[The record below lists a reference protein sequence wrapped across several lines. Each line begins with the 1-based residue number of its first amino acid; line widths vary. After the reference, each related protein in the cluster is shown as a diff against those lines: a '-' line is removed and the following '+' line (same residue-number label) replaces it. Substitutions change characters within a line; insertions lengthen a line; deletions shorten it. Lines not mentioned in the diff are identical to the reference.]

1 MPTSGSTDSAA
12 IRRARFLFLE
22 RGEVPPWLPGPLVS
36 SWQRCAVLGVPHER
50 PEISEPVM
58 QREFRLARER
68 SETLLGLA
76 ATELDALG
84 ECMEDTPGLVLL
96 TDADGMVL
104 ERRGNL
110 DFLQKAEQV
119 ALQPG
124 VNWSEQARGT
134 NAIGTALTEH
144 RSVLVRGCQH
154 FCQSNEILTCSA
166 VPVLTP
172 TGEMA
177 GVLDIS
183 SDPRLAPGYA
193 RGLIQ
198 MAVAQIEHRW
208 FSLDLRGR
216 RMVTLHANPAL
227 LGTWQEAILLFE
239 EDVLVA
245 ANRVAITLLGL
256 EWGSLRHVRY
266 AHLFAGAMPE
276 GLVVAVVMRDGRKVF
291 ARSFSQKPPAV
302 AVPEPDRGRA
312 VPGDSARRV
321 PRGRS
326 AADPDP
332 ERRRGPAGIYWDAA
346 SREQLNLAVRA
357 VNAGVPVMILGETGT
372 GKELFTRALH
382 AASKRGH
389 RNLVM
394 LNCAAIPEGLIESEL
409 FGYEDGAFTGARQ
422 KGSPGKIKDA
432 DGGILFLDEIGD
444 MPLSMQARLLRV
456 LQSKEV
462 APLGGSRAA
471 VVDFVP
477 VCATHRNLEAE
488 VAAGRM
494 RQDLFYRLHHFCVRL
509 TPLRERPDFPVL
521 LDTLLQGSG
530 AGERGI
536 DLAPEARAVLQAHTW
551 PGNLREL
558 ANLLRTLVA
567 LADDGT
573 LLGVEDLPPE
583 YRRPPSAPAPAP
595 PPPAVGPLH
604 LDALTRQA
612 VEQAIAANK
621 GNMTA
626 AAKALG
632 LHRSTLYR
640 MLGRPKVPGR

>member
-1 MPTSGSTDSAA
+1 MLNQESNDRAA
-12 IRRARFLFLE
+12 IRKARFLFLE

-36 SWQRCAVLGVPHER
+36 SWKRCAVLGVPLER
-50 PEISEPVM
+50 PEVSEPVM
-58 QREFRLARER
+58 QRELRLARER

-110 DFLQKAEQV
+110 DFLHKAEQV

-183 SDPRLAPGYA
+183 GDARLAPGYA

-216 RMVTLHANPAL
+216 RMLTLHSNPAL

-239 EDVLVA
+239 GDVLVA

-256 EWGSLRHVRY
+256 DWASLRQVRFQ
-266 AHLFAGAMPE
+266 HLFSGAMPDD
-276 GLVVAVVMRDGRKVF
+276 LAVPLVMRDGRRIF
-291 ARSFSQKPPAV
+291 ARTFGQKPARSAP
-302 AVPEPDRGRA
+302 PEP
-312 VPGDSARRV
+312 ARQ
-321 PRGRS
+321 
-326 AADPDP
+326 
-332 ERRRGPAGIYWDAA
+332 RGPAGVYWDAS

-357 VNAGVPVMILGETGT
+357 VNSGVPVMILGETGT
-372 GKELFTRALH
+372 GKEMFTRALH
-382 AASKRGH
+382 AASRRGH
-389 RNLVM
+389 KNLVM

-409 FGYEDGAFTGARQ
+409 FGYEDGAFTGARH
-422 KGSPGKIKDA
+422 KGNPGKIKEA

-444 MPLSMQARLLRV
+444 MPLAMQARLLRV
-456 LQSKEV
+456 LQDKEV
-462 APLGGSRAA
+462 APLGGSRSTL
-471 VVDFVP
+471 VDFVP
-477 VCATHRNLEAE
+477 VCATHRDLEAE

-494 RQDLFYRLHHFCVRL
+494 RPDLFYRLHHFCVRL
-509 TPLRERPDFPVL
+509 TPLRERADFPAL

-530 AGERGI
+530 ASERGI
-536 DLAPEARAVLQAHTW
+536 ALTAEARAALQAHSW

-567 LADDGT
+567 LADDGEVIS
-573 LLGVEDLPPE
+573 LEGLPPE
-583 YRRPPSAPAPAP
+583 YRRGRTVPKAPAPAA
-595 PPPAVGPLH
+595 PAEAPLH

-612 VEQAIAANK
+612 VEQAIAANR

-640 MLGRPKVPGR
+640 MLGRPRP